1 MTLLSIAVN
10 YPEGSSA
17 RAQGGRGLSHHIEG
31 GLRTGEGGSE
41 DERIPRWWGTTTATG
56 ELFILPK
63 QGEFYYYL
71 IDI

>member
-41 DERIPRWWGTTTATG
+41 DERI
-56 ELFILPK
+56 LSFV
-63 QGEFYYYL
+63 
-71 IDI
+71 